1 MAILV
6 AIVNQPWSLPAP
18 TAGTWLALGG
28 LALFGTAIAYIVFFE
43 ILTRAGASKVMLVTP
58 LIPVT
63 ALLLGNLFLS
73 QPFFAQE
80 LLGAGA
86 IGLGLLFI
94 DGAGFHAKWGVHYGC
109 QFDRVLRRLQSPRP
123 VQQAP
128 RISGPRRY

>member
-6 AIVNQPWSLPAP
+6 ATVNQPWNLPTPAV
-18 TAGTWLALGG
+18 GTWLALGG
-28 LALFGTAIAYIVFFE
+28 LALFGTSIAYIVFLE
-43 ILTRAGASKVMLVTP
+43 ILARAGASNVMLVTM

-80 LLGAGA
+80 LLRARA

-94 DGAGFHAKWGVHYGC
+94 D
-109 QFDRVLRRLQSPRP
+109 RRLPLKVGRTLWMP
-123 VQQAP
+123 I
-128 RISGPRRY
+128 R